1 MSNSATP
8 WTAACQAPQ
17 FPLSPGVGSNSC
29 PSGWC
34 PWDLTI
40 SSSSTRLSFC
50 LQSFPA
56 SESFP
61 VIQPFAS
68 GGQGIRA
75 SATVLPVNIQG
86 WTISINVIMCCM
98 VFMLMMLGNK
108 WFPHAFWSFVPEK
121 AVFPPFPFPQ
131 SRSRCTQQLDLSSS
145 SSLPPCSPC
154 VHHTHHP
161 VTAWSAKCGPSSI
174 HGHGSLGACGLIS
187 FQYPMSDHHS
197 NLTRGRNSSETIPPP
212 AHSENLGLLFP
223 LRVNSQD
230 FPVVEWLRLLRAPNA
245 VGPGL
250 IPGQD
255 PTNHV
260 VQSKK
265 QNNP

>member
-8 WTAACQAPQ
+8 WAAACQAPQ

-40 SSSSTRLSFC
+40 SSSAAPLSFC

-56 SESFP
+56 LESFP
-61 VIQPFAS
+61 VSQLFAS

-86 WTISINVIMCCM
+86 WTISINVIICCM

-108 WFPHAFWSFVPEK
+108 SFPHAFWCFVPEK

-131 SRSRCTQQLDLSSS
+131 SRSRCTQQLHFSSS

-154 VHHTHHP
+154 VHHTPHP
-161 VTAWSAKCGPSSI
+161 VTAWSAKCGP
-174 HGHGSLGACGLIS
+174 AR
-187 FQYPMSDHHS
+187 FTAM
-197 NLTRGRNSSETIPPP
+197 
-212 AHSENLGLLFP
+212 
-223 LRVNSQD
+223 
-230 FPVVEWLRLLRAPNA
+230 APW
-245 VGPGL
+245 V
-250 IPGQD
+250 
-255 PTNHV
+255 HV
-260 VQSKK
+260 VSLVFSIPCLITTVISHVEEIPAKPSSLPLTLKIRVCRFLSELTPRTSLWWSGWDCSMFPRQ
-265 QNNP
+265 